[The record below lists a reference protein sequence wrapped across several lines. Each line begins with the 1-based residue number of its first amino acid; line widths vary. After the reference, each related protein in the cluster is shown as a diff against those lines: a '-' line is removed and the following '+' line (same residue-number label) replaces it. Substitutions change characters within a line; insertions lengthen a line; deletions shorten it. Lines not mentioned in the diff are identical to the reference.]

1 LLQAV
6 KKVDIFYCR
15 SIEKYQPWYSKQ
27 PRGKH
32 YLNEMVKK
40 MCVEAKIEGDFTNH
54 SLRASG
60 TTELFQHEVPEMV
73 IQDFT
78 GHRSVKALRK
88 YKVAV
93 MQKRAASNILT
104 ATSVAENFSAEVQ
117 KVHAESKGLMS
128 QQSSHMPL
136 TAQGAVPKF
145 SFPMPVFSPVI
156 NSQGIVNF
164 TVNICPPGN
173 ITAGSTTE
181 SEKTYCNDN

>member
-1 LLQAV
+1 M
-6 KKVDIFYCR
+6 
-15 SIEKYQPWYSKQ
+15 
-27 PRGKH
+27 
-32 YLNEMVKK
+32 NEMVKK
-40 MCVEAKIEGDFTNH
+40 MCLEAKIEGDFTNH

-60 TTELFQHEVPEMV
+60 TTELFQHEVPETV

-78 GHRSVKALRK
+78 GHRSVKALQK
-88 YKVAV
+88 YEKVAV

-104 ATSVAENFSAEVQ
+104 GTSMAENFSAEVQ
-117 KVHAESKGLMS
+117 KMHAESKGLES

-156 NSQGIVNF
+156 NSQRIVNF

-173 ITAGSTTE
+173 ITVGSTTE